1 MSEGIKRKIS
11 DALDLPRDIILNIP
25 RVTITGRIA
34 VFLENH
40 KGIVEYD
47 SQSVKINTPVG
58 IVSITGE
65 DLLIKI
71 IIADEITIE
80 GRITAVEF
88 EE

>member
-65 DLLIKI
+65 DLLIKT